1 MRPIS
6 IDSSSKE
13 REFLGLVRWISPKF
27 PSNPTSQVGREGQK
41 YFWTG
46 GNVRGRSINWPS
58 GRSYNNV
65 NWSNTGG
72 GDLQHYLCSS
82 LFAQVQMW
90 TNHYIDLYKDIW
102 HHPLSRARPVFISWF
117 RCYCYCTTAQLAKS
131 VQSAHCAH
139 TQCTAGQG
147 YLSIGTNLT
156 WQQTLPHRDLF
167 FSLSI
172 RRHCWFWW
180 LVIRAGRPQ
189 PDNRE
194 GDESCLAV
202 LNNFYN
208 DGVRWTLLYLSTG
221 FIRWTFLYL
230 STGFLNS

>member
-72 GDLQHYLCSS
+72 WDLNIIFVAPS
-82 LFAQVQMW
+82 LPKSKCGQ
-90 TNHYIDLYKDIW
+90 TIGRLHKDIW
-102 HHPLSRARPVFISWF
+102 RHSLTLSRARPVLISWF

-156 WQQTLPHRDLF
+156 WQQTLPHRDLLC
-167 FSLSI
+167 SLSNG
-172 RRHCWFWW
+172 RHCWFWW

-221 FIRWTFLYL
+221 FL
-230 STGFLNS
+230 SWIS

>member
-1 MRPIS
+1 MVWDLSPLTAAPK
-6 IDSSSKE
+6 KE
-13 REFLGLVRWISPKF
+13 NFSGWCVEFHQ
-27 PSNPTSQVGREGQK
+27 NSQVIQPPRLVERVRSTFGRGATWGAGASTGRAGGATTMSTGQTLAGETSNIIFVAPSLPK
-41 YFWTG
+41 SKCGQTI
-46 GNVRGRSINWPS
+46 GR
-58 GRSYNNV
+58 
-65 NWSNTGG
+65 
-72 GDLQHYLCSS
+72 LH
-82 LFAQVQMW
+82 
-90 TNHYIDLYKDIW
+90 KDIW
-102 HHPLSRARPVFISWF
+102 RHSLTLSRARPVLISWF

-156 WQQTLPHRDLF
+156 WQQTLPHRDLLC
-167 FSLSI
+167 SLSNG
-172 RRHCWFWW
+172 RHCWFWW

-221 FIRWTFLYL
+221 FL
-230 STGFLNS
+230 SWIS